1 MVENIFQIR
10 LHSRG
15 GQGAKTAGQILA
27 EAIIANGQ
35 FAQAFSEYG
44 PERSGAPM
52 KTFVRL
58 SDHPIRLHGEVENPD
73 LVVVMDPSL
82 ATTINVLEGL
92 EPGGIILLNTP
103 KTCEENCRL
112 LGKGATQVRAVNA
125 TEIAIRLLG
134 RDMPNTVLLGSMSK
148 LLPGLP
154 PEVVLEALMKR
165 LGRKL
170 SEEVVERNRQAFRE
184 GYEAF

>member
-1 MVENIFQIR
+1 MLENIFQIR

-15 GQGAKTAGQILA
+15 GQGAKTAGQVLA
-27 EAIIANGQ
+27 EAAIADGQ

-58 SDHPIRLHGEVENPD
+58 CDHEIRLHGEVENPD

-82 ATTINVLEGL
+82 ATTVNVLEGL
-92 EPGGIILLNTP
+92 EPDGIILLNTP

-112 LGKGATQVRAVNA
+112 LGKDATQVRAVGA
-125 TEIAIRLLG
+125 TEIAVRLLG
-134 RDMPNTVLLGSMSK
+134 RDMPNTVLLGAMSK
-148 LLPGLP
+148 LLPHLK
-154 PEVVLEALMKR
+154 PEIVLEALVKR

-170 SEEVVERNRQAFRE
+170 SPEILEKNRQAFHE